1 MTDQIL
7 KLNSDN
13 ELIAEDPATGNSRP
27 VPIDKLRVGG
37 ANTLSETFYE
47 SVTGLVAAGD
57 FNISQAFELPDGG
70 ELRVTE
76 ASFVQIDSASGI
88 TAAPSGAEFAIA
100 DGSGIKQTILSGDGS
115 SIFLNETGT
124 PQPQT
129 VYENTSGGS
138 QQVFVGVD
146 NGQFG
151 SGSGADLRHQ
161 ASHIVRKVI

>member
-7 KLNSDN
+7 KLNTDN

-27 VPIDKLRVGG
+27 VPIDELRVGG

-57 FNISQAFELPDGG
+57 FNISQAFSLPDGG
-70 ELRVTE
+70 ELKVTE
-76 ASFVQIDSASGI
+76 ASFVQVDAANGI
-88 TAAPSGAEFAIA
+88 AAAPSGAELAIA
-100 DGSGIKQTILSGDGS
+100 DGSGIKQTVLSGDGS
-115 SIFLNETGT
+115 TTFLNQTGS
-124 PQPQT
+124 PQT
-129 VYENTSGGS
+129 VYQNTSGGP
-138 QQVFVGVD
+138 QQLLIGVD

-151 SGSGADLRHQ
+151 AGSGADLKHQ